1 MRSRTSFFN
10 KAFSLSLLRRFWP
23 LWALWLALLLAVG
36 LGDPLGYAPES
47 YADHALY
54 AAELNHVLLET
65 GVGLACAC
73 IAAGPLM
80 AMFMLGYLYSP
91 RACNMVCALPM
102 KREEAYFT
110 AVLTGLVPMLLADA
124 LTWLLILLRF
134 SGVEGVAVSHIHLWL
149 GLVLMGN
156 VGFYGMACFCGV
168 LTGNAV
174 VLPLVYVALG
184 CAAAV
189 IENTARAVLEM
200 LVYGYAS
207 SGESFGWLAPIPCT
221 LTTLQ
226 VVRRGTAEAGTV
238 LWSPEWTVAGVP
250 YLAGV
255 CAAGMVLMLLAALIL
270 KRRHMETAGDIVAVP
285 VLRPIFRVCM
295 AVGGGLVLTVF
306 ASDAFFG
313 NRPAAWVVFPL
324 LILGAAL
331 GYFAAEMLI
340 KKTLRVFD
348 HGWKKLAVI
357 CACLVLPFL
366 LAELD
371 VTGFEKRVPEPEA
384 VESVSVG
391 YSQTELTEPASVEA
405 VTQLHRE
412 LIAHKAE
419 NEKARRRA
427 YTTLPLTYRMKD
439 GTTLARAYRVP
450 KDERAQQDPDS
461 DLAAW
466 QTLMNIP
473 EARLRRVAADRDV
486 RPETISR
493 ASLIITRRIG
503 ARDGEMR
510 YNDSVS
516 LTPEQA
522 ASLWAEGLVPDA
534 REGEIARWYVWASE
548 EARAEETD
556 ISVDIELLSD
566 AEMTVE
572 VGSRTAGYTGMRA
585 YDPRDML
592 NVTVLTCSEH
602 TLTWLEE
609 NLALTPESLSTPAVP
624 NP

>member
-10 KAFSLSLLRRFWP
+10 KAFSLHLLRRFWP
-23 LWALWLALLLAVG
+23 LWALWLVLLLVIG
-36 LGDPLGYAPES
+36 VGDPLGYSPES
-47 YADHALY
+47 YMSYPLY
-54 AAELNHVLLET
+54 VQELNRVILEV
-65 GVGLACAC
+65 GVALVYCA
-73 IAAGPLM
+73 IAAGPLVAM
-80 AMFMLGYLYSP
+80 AMLGYLYSP

-102 KREEAYFT
+102 RREETYFT
-110 AVLTGLVPMLLADA
+110 AVLTGLAPLLAADV
-124 LTWLLILLRF
+124 LVWLLLLALFGR
-134 SGVEGVAVSHIHLWL
+134 VEGIDPGHIHLWL
-149 GLVLMGN
+149 GLAVMGN
-156 VGFYGMACFCGV
+156 VAFYGFACFCGV

-174 VLPLVYVALG
+174 VLPLVYAALG

-226 VVRRGTAEAGTV
+226 VVHRGTAEAGTV

-250 YLAGV
+250 YLADV
-255 CAAGMVLMLLAALIL
+255 CAAGAALMLLAARIL
-270 KRRHMETAGDIVAVP
+270 KKRHMETAGDIVAVP

-295 AVGGGLVLTVF
+295 AVGGGLVTACF

-348 HGWKKLAVI
+348 HGWKQLAVI

-391 YSQTELTEPASVEA
+391 YSQTELREPASVEA
-405 VTQLHRE
+405 VTELHRE

-439 GTTLARAYRVP
+439 GTTLARVYRVP
-450 KDERAQQDPDS
+450 NDERAQQDPDS

-534 REGEIARWYVWASE
+534 REGKIARWYIWASE
-548 EARAEETD
+548 ESRAEETD

-572 VGSRTAGYTGMRA
+572 VSGLTAGYTGMRA

-602 TLTWLEE
+602 TLRWLEE
-609 NLALTPESLSTPAVP
+609 NLALTPESLSMPAVP